1 MHEDFPEIP
10 SGLLGRWQG
19 LLRNYADL
27 LELSAARVL
36 RLQDGTWHLMAA
48 AGPAADRLEA
58 GPVVAAAPPFAQEL
72 MLAQKLVCSESCGDN
87 DFILNHQGRNY
98 GVQSYI
104 GIPVYWPS
112 GSLFGVLDAVNDR
125 PRQFTDAERRLMVQI
140 RDDIEDHLVLL
151 HGNRAD
157 LVTNHVTRERLQ
169 ASEERFRLLVE
180 NAGDD
185 YFLHDDQGRFI
196 DVNDRACR
204 SLGFSREELLAMD
217 VGDMSFGA
225 AADQR
230 HQLFRD
236 AVPGS
241 SRVVKSMHRRKDGS
255 MFPVEVVI
263 TCVEVGGRKL
273 FMGLAR
279 DITEREQAEQA
290 VRELN
295 ADLERRVALRTSELQ
310 DLSGTLQGVLNG
322 AADVIYVKD
331 PEGRYLLFN
340 QAGERFLGRS
350 AAEVV
355 GRTDFE
361 LFPQEIAAG
370 FVQGSQQV
378 MQSGDSL
385 TVEEMVPSVRG
396 MRTMLTTR
404 SPLRDEHGRIHAV
417 MGVAHD
423 ITERKHSELELQ
435 LQRERMALAIDVGA
449 LGVLDVNL
457 DTDAIVC
464 NAQWL
469 DIFGLHDIDGLSGSG
484 LAGSSL
490 KLGTVLQHIHA
501 QDRAAWDA
509 HVREVRCGTGAPQVR
524 LRVIRPDGGMRW
536 VSAAAR
542 YVAGHGQAP
551 DRLICVM
558 VDVTESHRAERQL
571 QGSFDSLQ
579 QAERLARIGSWTLDI
594 QRQVFAVS
602 DMLREIVGYAPD
614 EEVKLDSLSS
624 LMSEE
629 NYLQVKAGLE
639 DCATQGGEFVMEFE
653 HYRTD
658 GRTFAAEVRGKG
670 IRDDSGQVVS
680 VTGTVQDVSERE
692 EARAQLASL
701 ADRLPSGALYQLS
714 YINPDVG
721 LDGPVDGQDLHL
733 NYVSAGIEPLIG
745 ISVQRLQENPALL
758 FEAVHEEDQMA
769 FLSASRRASATHSL
783 FECDFRLRRPDG
795 TLIWL
800 RIRSAPRKF
809 KGGWIWDGI
818 ILDITRQHEV
828 ESALRQAKEAAEQA
842 ERAKADFLANMSHEI
857 RTPMNS
863 VLGMTRLALQ
873 TDLSPRQKNYLEKI
887 DVSTRALLSIIND
900 ILDFSKIEAGGFDL
914 DDTDFELEQVLEAVS
929 NATSLRADEK
939 GLEVV
944 YAIAP
949 DVPRAF
955 RGDPLRL
962 SQILINL
969 VGNAVKFTDMGEVVV
984 SANLLEESADAG
996 QLVQFSV
1003 RDTGIGL
1010 SQEQLGRLFVPFHQ
1024 ADGGTSRRYGGT
1036 GLGLTICK
1044 QLVEKM
1050 GGSIRVESEPGRGS
1064 LFSFTVVLGQ
1074 PSNNMA
1080 LKIKSLHGY
1089 RVLVVDDNAT
1099 SRESL
1104 SGMISSFG
1112 MQADCVD
1119 SGPHALEQIEAV
1131 AKGGESYDLVLMDWQ
1146 MPEMDGIEA
1155 TRRIRK
1161 ESRQERLPAVL
1172 MVTAY
1177 GREEILSQVASA
1189 GLQGILVKPVT
1200 ESVMFDT
1207 VQDVLAGPRTH
1218 AKHFK
1223 TSGQV
1228 RSVLTPTMRR
1238 ILNGKQVL
1246 VVDDNA
1252 LNLEVATDFLVLAGV
1267 KVDTA
1272 VNGLQAIRCL
1282 EMKDYD
1288 AVLMDMHMPEMD
1300 GVTAT
1305 REIRRNPAWQDLPI
1319 IALTA
1324 QARAEDRE
1332 ATIRAGITSHLSK
1345 PIEEHLLYQTLIDIF
1360 SGDSSQG
1367 RKPGR
1372 AAEPVAAGAVEDAS
1386 PGRHTLHQQGPMD
1399 FDAALHRMGGNRER
1413 MQRLLHGFVR
1423 DFADVPQKLD
1433 AAVAA
1438 QDHKNVEALAH
1449 LVKGAAGYVQ
1459 AKALT
1464 HSADALERQ
1473 ASRGDAAV
1481 IERLAFTFRADL
1493 TAVLEVISDR
1503 LRRQA
1508 SAAAK
1513 QLPAAPSQPANGAGT
1528 AKALA
1533 LIAKAEPLMQ
1543 KGDYAAT
1550 SLLADLAHELQDHP
1564 ASGKLEE
1571 VRVLYEDIELPE
1583 ALTALHQLRQSL
1595 ESAAGAA
1602 AEDR

>member
-10 SGLLGRWQG
+10 SGLLDRWQG

-27 LELSAARVL
+27 LELSVARVL
-36 RLQDGTWHLMAA
+36 RLQQGKWHLMSA
-48 AGPAADRLEA
+48 AGPAADRMEQ
-58 GPVVAAAPPFAQEL
+58 GPVPADAPPFAEEL
-72 MLAQKLVCSESCGDN
+72 VVAQKLVCKEAWSDAN
-87 DFILNHQGRNY
+87 VNLKHQDGER
-98 GVQSYI
+98 VAQSYV
-104 GIPVYWPS
+104 GIPLYWPS
-112 GSLFGVLDAVNDR
+112 GSLFGVLDALHGA
-125 PRQFTDAERRLMVQI
+125 PRVFTDAERRLLVQI

-196 DVNDRACR
+196 DVNERACR
-204 SLGFSREELLAMD
+204 SLGYSQAELLTME
-217 VGDMSFGA
+217 VGDVAFGVT
-225 AADQR
+225 ADQR

-236 AVPGS
+236 ALPGR
-241 SRVVKSMHRRKDGS
+241 SRVVKSHHRRKDGS

-263 TCVEVGGRKL
+263 TCVEIGGRKL

-279 DITEREQAEQA
+279 DITERERAEQA
-290 VRELN
+290 VREAN
-295 ADLERRVALRTSELQ
+295 AELERRVALRTTELQ
-310 DLSGTLQGVLNG
+310 DLSGKLQGVLNS
-322 AADVIYVKD
+322 AADIIFVKD
-331 PEGRYLLFN
+331 SGGRYLLFN
-340 QAGERFLGRS
+340 PAGERFLGRS
-350 AAEVV
+350 AADVM
-355 GRTDFE
+355 GRTDFD
-361 LFPQEIAAG
+361 LFPPELAA
-370 FVQGSQQV
+370 VYTRATQQV
-378 MQSGDSL
+378 LQMQDSL
-385 TVEEMVPSVRG
+385 TLEEKVPSAHG
-396 MRTMLTTR
+396 LRTMLTTR

-423 ITERKHSELELQ
+423 ITERKQAELELQ

-457 DTDAIVC
+457 DTDAVVC
-464 NAQWL
+464 NAQGL
-469 DIFGLHDIDGLSGSG
+469 DILGLQAGDGLTQ
-484 LAGSSL
+484 AA
-490 KLGTVLQHIHA
+490 VHRHIHL

-509 HVREVRCGTGAPQVR
+509 HVREVRSGAGSQRVQ
-524 LRVIRPDGGMRW
+524 LRIVRPDVGMRW

-542 YVAGHGQAP
+542 FVAGQGQVP
-551 DRLICVM
+551 DRLVCVM
-558 VDVTESHRAERQL
+558 VDVTESHQAERQL
-571 QGSFDSLQ
+571 QSSFVSLQ
-579 QAERLARIGSWTLDI
+579 QAERLARMGSWTLDI

-602 DMLREIVGYAPD
+602 DMLREIVGFAPD
-614 EEVKLDSLSS
+614 EEVSLSRLTS
-624 LMSEE
+624 VMSEE
-629 NYLQVKAGLE
+629 SYRKVKAGLE
-639 DCATQGGEFVMEFE
+639 DCVANGSAFTMEFE

-658 GRTFAAEVRGKG
+658 GSTFAAEVRAQG
-670 IRDDSGQVVS
+670 IRDDSGEVVS

-714 YINPDVG
+714 YVNPEAG
-721 LDGPVDGQDLHL
+721 FEGPVEGADLRL
-733 NYVSAGIEPLIG
+733 NYISGGIESLVG
-745 ISVQRLQENPALL
+745 ISAQQLQENPQLL
-758 FEAVHEEDQMA
+758 LDAMHEDDRA
-769 FLSASRRASATHSL
+769 PFLNASRDASAAHSL

-795 TLIWL
+795 SLIWL
-800 RIRSAPRKF
+800 RIRSAPRKV

-873 TDLSPRQKNYLEKI
+873 TDLSQRQKNYLEKI
-887 DVSTRALLSIIND
+887 DISTRALLSIIND
-900 ILDFSKIEAGGFDL
+900 ILDFSKIEAGGFEL
-914 DDTDFELEQVLEAVS
+914 DDTDFALEQVLEAVS

-962 SQILINL
+962 SQVLINL
-969 VGNAVKFTDMGEVVV
+969 VGNAVKFTDLGEVVV
-984 SANLLEESADAG
+984 SAHLLQVREDG
-996 QLVQFSV
+996 GNLVQFNV

-1050 GGSIRVESEPGRGS
+1050 NGGIRAESEPGRGS

-1074 PSNNMA
+1074 PSSDMA
-1080 LKIKSLHGY
+1080 LRAKSLNGY

-1104 SGMISSFG
+1104 GGMISSFG

-1119 SGPHALEQIEAV
+1119 SGPQALARIEAV
-1131 AKGGESYDLVLMDWQ
+1131 AQEGKSYDLVLMDWQ

-1155 TRRIRK
+1155 TRRIRQ
-1161 ESRQERLPAVL
+1161 ESRQERVPAVL

-1177 GREEILSQVASA
+1177 GRDEILNQVTSA

-1207 VQDVLAGPRTH
+1207 VQDVLAGPRMH
-1218 AKHFK
+1218 AQQFK

-1228 RSVLTPTMRR
+1228 RSVLTPSMRR
-1238 ILNGKQVL
+1238 MLNGKQVL

-1267 KVDTA
+1267 QVDTA
-1272 VNGLQAIRCL
+1272 VNGLQAIRRL
-1282 EMKDYD
+1282 EMKSYD

-1305 REIRRNPAWQDLPI
+1305 REIRRNPAWQTLPI

-1324 QARAEDRE
+1324 QARPEDRE
-1332 ATIRAGITSHLSK
+1332 ATIRAGMTSHLSK

-1360 SGDSSQG
+1360 SGDAAYG
-1367 RKPGR
+1367 GKPAPAEDPAGEAT
-1372 AAEPVAAGAVEDAS
+1372 AA
-1386 PGRHTLHQQGPMD
+1386 RHALSQQGPVD
-1399 FDAALHRMGGNRER
+1399 FDAALHRMGDNPER

-1423 DFADVPQKLD
+1423 DFAEVPQRLD

-1438 QDHKNVEALAH
+1438 QDRKNVEALAH
-1449 LVKGAAGYVQ
+1449 LVKGASGYVQ

-1473 ASRGDAAV
+1473 ANRGDAAAM
-1481 IERLAFTFRADL
+1481 ERLAFTFRSDL

-1503 LRRQA
+1503 LKRQA
-1508 SAAAK
+1508 DAAAK
-1513 QLPAAPSQPANGAGT
+1513 QLPAELHQPAAGVD
-1528 AKALA
+1528 AQKALA
-1533 LIAKAEPLMQ
+1533 LIDKAEPLMQ

-1550 SLLADLAHELQDHP
+1550 ALLADLAQELQGHP
-1564 ASGKLEE
+1564 ASAKLEE
-1571 VRVLYEDIELPE
+1571 VRVLYEDIELND
-1583 ALTALHQLRQSL
+1583 ALMAMGQLRQIL
-1595 ESAAGAA
+1595 GAA
-1602 AEDR
+1602 KDTALEERG

>member
-10 SGLLGRWQG
+10 SGLLDRWHG

-27 LELSAARVL
+27 LHLSVARVL
-36 RLQDGTWHLMAA
+36 RLQHGVWHLMSA
-48 AGPAADRLEA
+48 AGPAADRLEN
-58 GPVVAAAPPFAQEL
+58 GPVVTQEPPFAGEL
-72 MLAQKLVCSESCGDN
+72 VVAQRLVCRESLSDVT
-87 DFILNHQGRNY
+87 FILKHQDRKHIA
-98 GVQSYI
+98 QSYV

-112 GSLFGVLDAVNDR
+112 GSLFGVLDALNDA
-125 PRQFTDAERRLMVQI
+125 PREFTDAERRLLVQI

-157 LVTNHVTRERLQ
+157 LVTNHETRERLQ

-196 DVNDRACR
+196 DVNERACR
-204 SLGFSREELLAMD
+204 SLGYSQAELLTME
-217 VGDMSFGA
+217 VGDVAFGVT
-225 AADQR
+225 ADQR

-236 AVPGS
+236 ASPGS
-241 SRVVKSMHRRKDGS
+241 SQVVKSHHRRKDGS

-263 TCVEVGGRKL
+263 TCVEIDGRKL

-279 DITEREQAEQA
+279 DITERERAERM
-290 VRELN
+290 VREVN
-295 ADLERRVALRTSELQ
+295 ADLERRVALRTAELQ
-310 DLSGTLQGVLNG
+310 DLSGKLQGVLNS
-322 AADVIYVKD
+322 AADIIFVKD
-331 PEGRYLLFN
+331 LGGRYLLFN
-340 QAGERFLGRS
+340 PAGERFLGRS
-350 AAEVV
+350 ADEVI
-355 GRTDFE
+355 GCTDSD
-361 LFPQEIAAG
+361 LFPPEMAAV
-370 FVQGSQQV
+370 FMRATQQV
-378 MQSGDSL
+378 LQAQDSL
-385 TVEEMVPSVRG
+385 TLEEKVLSAQGV
-396 MRTMLTTR
+396 RTMLTTR

-423 ITERKHSELELQ
+423 ITERKQVELELQ
-435 LQRERMALAIDVGA
+435 LQRQRMALAIDVGA

-457 DTDAIVC
+457 DTDAVLC
-464 NAQWL
+464 NAQ
-469 DIFGLHDIDGLSGSG
+469 GLEILGLQGGDGLALG
-484 LAGSSL
+484 LVNRL
-490 KLGTVLQHIHA
+490 IHV
-501 QDRAAWDA
+501 QDRTAWDN
-509 HVREVRCGTGAPQVR
+509 HLNEVRSGAGPQRVQ
-524 LRVIRPDGGMRW
+524 LRVVQPDGAVRW

-542 YVAGHGQAP
+542 FVAGQGQVS
-551 DRLICVM
+551 DRLVCVM
-558 VDVTESHRAERQL
+558 VDVTESHQAERKL
-571 QGSFDSLQ
+571 KNSFESLQ
-579 QAERLARIGSWTLDI
+579 QAERLSRMGSWTLDI

-602 DMLREIVGYAPD
+602 DMLREIVGFSCD
-614 EEVKLDSLSS
+614 EEVSLSRLTS
-624 LMSEE
+624 VMSEE
-629 NYLQVKAGLE
+629 NYQKVKAGLE
-639 DCATQGGEFVMEFE
+639 DCVANGSAFTMAFE

-658 GRTFAAEVRGKG
+658 GSTFAAEVRAQG

-714 YINPDVG
+714 YVNPELG
-721 LDGPVDGQDLHL
+721 LAGPVDGGDLHL
-733 NYVSAGIEPLIG
+733 NYISGGIEALIG
-745 ISVQRLQENPALL
+745 ISAQQLQENPGLL
-758 FEAVHEEDQMA
+758 FNAVHEEDRA
-769 FLSASRRASATHSL
+769 PFLSASRDASATHSL

-795 TLIWL
+795 SLIWL
-800 RIRSAPRKF
+800 RIRSAPRKV

-828 ESALRQAKEAAEQA
+828 ESALRQAKDAAERA

-887 DVSTRALLSIIND
+887 DISTRALLAIIND
-900 ILDFSKIEAGGFDL
+900 ILDFSKIEAGGFEL
-914 DDTDFELEQVLEAVS
+914 DDTDFALEQVLEAVS

-962 SQILINL
+962 SQVLINL
-969 VGNAVKFTDMGEVVV
+969 VGNAVKFTDAGEVVV
-984 SANLLEESADAG
+984 SANVLESREDGSD
-996 QLVQFSV
+996 LVQFSV

-1010 SQEQLGRLFVPFHQ
+1010 SQEALGRLFVPFHQ
-1024 ADGGTSRRYGGT
+1024 ADGGISRRYGGT

-1050 GGSIRVESEPGRGS
+1050 SGGIRAESEPGRGS
-1064 LFSFTVVLGQ
+1064 LFSFTVALGL
-1074 PSNNMA
+1074 PSSDMA
-1080 LKIKSLHGY
+1080 LRAKSLHGY

-1104 SGMISSFG
+1104 GGMISSFG

-1119 SGPHALEQIEAV
+1119 SGLHALARIEAV
-1131 AKGGESYDLVLMDWQ
+1131 AQEGKSYDLVLMDWQ

-1155 TRRIRK
+1155 TRRIR
-1161 ESRQERLPAVL
+1161 QERGQEHVPAVL

-1177 GREEILSQVASA
+1177 GRDEILNQVTSA
-1189 GLQGILVKPVT
+1189 DLQGILVKPVT

-1207 VQDVLAGPRTH
+1207 VQDVLAGPRMH
-1218 AKHFK
+1218 AQHFS
-1223 TSGQV
+1223 TSRQV
-1228 RSVLTPTMRR
+1228 RSVLTPSMRR
-1238 ILNGKQVL
+1238 MLNGKQVL

-1267 KVDTA
+1267 QVDTA
-1272 VNGLQAIRCL
+1272 VNGLQAIRLL
-1282 EMKDYD
+1282 EMKAYD

-1305 REIRRNPAWQDLPI
+1305 REIRRNPAWQALPI

-1324 QARAEDRE
+1324 QARTEDRE
-1332 ATIRAGITSHLSK
+1332 ATIRAGMTPHLSK
-1345 PIEEHLLYQTLIDIF
+1345 PIEEHLLYQTLVDIF
-1360 SGDSSQG
+1360 TGDHSHVGKLARSQG
-1367 RKPGR
+1367 SGG
-1372 AAEPVAAGAVEDAS
+1372 EIVS
-1386 PGRHTLHQQGPMD
+1386 IRHALSQQGPVD
-1399 FDAALHRMGGNRER
+1399 FDAALHRMGDNPER
-1413 MQRLLHGFVR
+1413 MRRLLHGFLR
-1423 DFADVPQKLD
+1423 DFADVPQRLD

-1438 QDHKNVEALAH
+1438 QDHKNLEALAH

-1473 ASRGDAAV
+1473 AGRGDAAAM
-1481 IERLAFTFRADL
+1481 ERLAFTFRADL
-1493 TAVLEVISDR
+1493 TAVLEAISDR
-1503 LRRQA
+1503 LRRLA
-1508 SAAAK
+1508 DAAAK
-1513 QLPAAPSQPANGAGT
+1513 QFQPVAGT
-1528 AKALA
+1528 DAQKTLA
-1533 LIAKAEPLMQ
+1533 LIDKAEPLMRR
-1543 KGDYAAT
+1543 GDYAAT
-1550 SLLADLAHELQDHP
+1550 ALLTDLAHELQGHP
-1564 ASGKLEE
+1564 ASAKLEE
-1571 VRVLYEDIELPE
+1571 ARVLYEDIELID
-1583 ALTALHQLRQSL
+1583 ALTAMGQLRQL
-1595 ESAAGAA
+1595 LGLAKDAAV
-1602 AEDR
+1602 EDQG

>member
-10 SGLLGRWQG
+10 SGLLDRWQG

-27 LELSAARVL
+27 LHLSAARVL
-36 RLQDGTWHLMAA
+36 RVQRDTWHLMAA
-48 AGPAADRLEA
+48 AGPAADRPEGGPAPA
-58 GPVVAAAPPFAQEL
+58 GPPPLTEDL
-72 MLAQKLVCSESCGDN
+72 LVAQKLVCREAWSDAA
-87 DFILNHQGRNY
+87 FTLQHQGRDY
-98 GVQSYI
+98 EVQSYI
-104 GIPVYWPS
+104 GIPLHWPS
-112 GSLFGVLDAVNDR
+112 GGLFGVLDAVNDA
-125 PRQFTDAERRLMVQI
+125 PRAFTDAERRLLVQI

-169 ASEERFRLLVE
+169 ASEERFHLLVE

-196 DVNDRACR
+196 DVNERACH
-204 SLGFSREELLAMD
+204 SLGFTRAELLTMSVPD
-217 VGDMSFGA
+217 VAFGVTA
-225 AADQR
+225 EQR
-230 HQLFRD
+230 ERLFRD
-236 AVPGS
+236 ALPGS
-241 SRVVKSMHRRKDGS
+241 SRMVKSQHRRKDGT

-263 TCVEVGGRKL
+263 TCMEIGGRKL

-290 VRELN
+290 IRELN
-295 ADLERRVALRTSELQ
+295 ADLEQRVALRTAELQ
-310 DLSGTLQGVLNG
+310 DLSATLQGVMNS
-322 AADVIYVKD
+322 AADIIFVKD
-331 PEGRYLLFN
+331 PDGRYLLFN

-350 AAEVV
+350 AAEVI
-355 GRTDFE
+355 GRNDYDLFE
-361 LFPQEIAAG
+361 HDMAAG
-370 FVQGSQQV
+370 FVHCTQQV
-378 MQSGDSL
+378 LQTQDSL
-385 TVEEMVPSVRG
+385 TVEEKVLSARG

-423 ITERKHSELELQ
+423 ITERKQAELELQ

-457 DTDAIVC
+457 DNDSVVC

-469 DIFGLHDIDGLSGSG
+469 EIFGLDAGPAGPQLT
-484 LAGSSL
+484 LA
-490 KLGTVLQHIHA
+490 TVQQHVHPM
-501 QDRAAWDA
+501 DRAAWDT
-509 HVREVRCGTGAPQVR
+509 HLREVRAGAGAQRVP
-524 LRVIRPDGGMRW
+524 LRVIRSDGGMRW
-536 VSAAAR
+536 VSTAAR
-542 YVAGHGQAP
+542 YLAGQGQAP

-558 VDVTESHRAERQL
+558 VDVTDSHRAERQL
-571 QGSFDSLQ
+571 QSSFDSLQ
-579 QAERLARIGSWTLDI
+579 RAERLARMGSWTMDI
-594 QRQVFAVS
+594 QRQVFAIS
-602 DMLREIVGYAPD
+602 DMLRNLVGFAPD
-614 EEVKLDSLSS
+614 EEVSLAS
-624 LMSEE
+624 LPSIMSEE
-629 NYLQVKAGLE
+629 SYAKVTAALQ
-639 DCATQGGEFVMEFE
+639 DCIQNGSEFVMAYEV
-653 HYRTD
+653 YRRD
-658 GRTFAAEVRGKG
+658 GSIFDAEVRGKG
-670 IRDDSGQVVS
+670 IRDDSGRVVS

-714 YINPDVG
+714 YVNPEVG
-721 LDGPVDGQDLHL
+721 LAGPVEGQDLHL
-733 NYVSAGIEPLIG
+733 NYVSGGIEALIG
-745 ISVQRLQENPALL
+745 VSAQQLQENPALL
-758 FEAVHEEDQMA
+758 FEAVHEDDQQA
-769 FLSASRRASATHSL
+769 FLTASRQASATHSL
-783 FECDFRLRRPDG
+783 FECDFRLRRQDG
-795 TLIWL
+795 APVWL
-800 RIRSAPRKF
+800 RIRSAPRRV

-914 DDTDFELEQVLEAVS
+914 DNADFELEQVLEAVS

-962 SQILINL
+962 SQVLINL
-969 VGNAVKFTDMGEVVV
+969 VGNAVKFTDAGEVVV
-984 SANLLEESADAG
+984 SANLLERTDDG

-1010 SQEQLGRLFVPFHQ
+1010 SREQMGRLFVPFHQ

-1036 GLGLTICK
+1036 GLGLTISK

-1050 GGSIRVESEPGRGS
+1050 GGSIGVESEPGRGS
-1064 LFSFTVVLGQ
+1064 LFSFTAALGR
-1074 PSNNMA
+1074 PSSDMA

-1104 SGMISSFG
+1104 SDMINSFG

-1119 SGPHALEQIEAV
+1119 SGPHALAQIEAV
-1131 AKGGESYDLVLMDWQ
+1131 AQQGESYDLVLMDWQ

-1155 TRRIRK
+1155 TRRIRLDV
-1161 ESRQERLPAVL
+1161 RQERVPAVL

-1177 GREEILSQVASA
+1177 GREEILSQVAA
-1189 GLQGILVKPVT
+1189 VGLQGILVKPVT

-1207 VQDVLAGPRTH
+1207 VQDVLSGPRTQ

-1228 RSVLTPTMRR
+1228 RSVLTPSMRR
-1238 ILNGKQVL
+1238 ALAGKHVL

-1272 VNGLQAIRCL
+1272 VNGRQAIRCL

-1305 REIRRNPAWQDLPI
+1305 REIRRNPAWQHLPI

-1324 QARAEDRE
+1324 QARPEDRE
-1332 ATIRAGITSHLSK
+1332 ATIRAGMTSHLSK

-1360 SGDSSQG
+1360 SGDAASG
-1367 RKPGR
+1367 RRPAR
-1372 AAEPVAAGAVEDAS
+1372 APEAAAPADIAAG
-1386 PGRHTLHQQGPMD
+1386 RHALHQQGPVD
-1399 FDAALHRMGGNRER
+1399 FDAAMHRMGGNRER
-1413 MQRLLHGFVR
+1413 MQRLLQGFVR
-1423 DFADVPQKLD
+1423 DFSDVPQRLD

-1438 QDHKNVEALAH
+1438 QDGKNLEALAH

-1473 ASRGDAAV
+1473 ATRGDAAA

-1493 TAVLEVISDR
+1493 MAVLEVISDR
-1503 LRRQA
+1503 LKRQA

-1513 QLPAAPSQPANGAGT
+1513 QLPPSPSLPAAGADT
-1528 AKALA
+1528 SKALA
-1533 LIAKAEPLMQ
+1533 LIERAEPLMQ

-1550 SLLADLAHELQDHP
+1550 SLLADLARELRDHP
-1564 ASGKLEE
+1564 ASAQLEE
-1571 VRVLYEDIELPE
+1571 VRVLYEDIELDQALE
-1583 ALTALHQLRQSL
+1583 ALGLLRRSL
-1595 ESAAGAA
+1595 AQE
-1602 AEDR
+1602 EVRP